1 MGGVLFLHLVQVLS
15 DDLIGLV
22 PADGLKLALAALAY
36 PLQRRLDAV
45 LAVHVVSQRG
55 ALGAQ
60 LAVVQGVVRRTF
72 HADDLAIL
80 HIAVHATVDTGAADG
95 AQGVLHFNASI
106 LAGNLGFDL
115 LFQFSQRMSLL
126 KSR

>member
-1 MGGVLFLHLVQVLS
+1 MVMIRSL
-15 DDLIGLV
+15 
-22 PADGLKLALAALAY
+22 
-36 PLQRRLDAV
+36 
-45 LAVHVVSQRG
+45 
-55 ALGAQ
+55 
-60 LAVVQGVVRRTF
+60 

-80 HIAVHATVDTGAADG
+80 HIAVHAAVMAGAADG